1 MKIRRTASWVL
12 AGAIAA
18 IVSGSASPALAQ
30 SGFTGGPPA
39 IPTLSQSGGAT
50 MLLPYFEV
58 DLAHTT
64 GRTTRF
70 WINNGSAT
78 AILSHVTVW
87 SDLAVPV
94 LAFNVYLTGYDQ
106 QLIDMRDIVN
116 GTLPQTASAG
126 QDPSDTI
133 SPKGPK
139 SQDIN
144 FASCSGTLGSGA
156 ISQLPNFNVD
166 YIQKALTG
174 QFTSFVNGC
183 LGRSSPGLARGYVT
197 VDTVNNCTLRFPNA
211 PGYFAPGGS
220 GDATN
225 QNIMW
230 GEYVYINSG
239 TSGQGGH
246 GIPMVQIEA
255 SGVDPLTSTSGNY
268 TFYGRLVNFTAADNR
283 EPLATNFAARFL
295 RGATAVTVWRDPK
308 MPQDKFACGTT
319 PPWYPLGRERLA
331 FFNEQEQIVISGG
344 SLNSPAPSAGNFAA
358 ATQKVKIGAGGL
370 PTPFVSGW
378 IYLDLNTVVTTAG
391 TVPTDTAATQA
402 FVTAIREIRAGA
414 FSNLGAEG
422 GAAFRLDSAAN
433 ANHST
438 P

>member
-1 MKIRRTASWVL
+1 MKIRRTASWAL

-18 IVSGSASPALAQ
+18 IALVSVAPASAQNS
-30 SGFTGGPPA
+30 FTGDPPT

-58 DLAHTT
+58 DLAHTS

-94 LAFNVYLTGYDQ
+94 LAFNVYLTGYDE

-126 QDPSDTI
+126 QDPSDQI

-144 FASCSGTLGSGA
+144 FASCTGTLGSGA
-156 ISQLPNFNVD
+156 ISQLPDFYVD

-197 VDTVNNCTLRFPNA
+197 VDTVNSCTLIFPSD
-211 PGYFAPGGS
+211 PGYFANGGS
-220 GDATN
+220 GIATN

-239 TSGQGGH
+239 STGQGGH

-255 SGVDPLTSTSGNY
+255 TSANPLTSTPGNY
-268 TFYGRLVNFTAADNR
+268 TFYGRLDQFSAVDNR

-295 RGATAVTVWRDPK
+295 RGATALTVWRDPK
-308 MPQDKFACGTT
+308 MVQNKFVCGTT

-331 FFNEQEQIVISGG
+331 FFNEQEQIVTSGG
-344 SLNSPAPSAGNFAA
+344 SLTSPAAVAGNFAA

-378 IYLDLNTVVTTAG
+378 MYLDLNTVVTTAG
-391 TVPTDTAATQA
+391 TVPSDTAATQA

-414 FSNLGAEG
+414 FSNIGAEG
-422 GAAFRLDSAAN
+422 GAAFRLDSAAD
-433 ANHST
+433 AHHT